1 MNIDIDNP
9 PVADG
14 ETICFPY
21 RLVSLPQGNQPD
33 QVTKGD
39 PVPKAIESLAE
50 PRLCRKYVAFL
61 GDNDGDCYVK
71 SHEIS

>member
-21 RLVSLPQGNQPD
+21 RLVSLPQGNQH

-50 PRLCRKYVAFL
+50 PRLCRKYVVFF
-61 GDNDGDCYVK
+61 GGQ
-71 SHEIS
+71 